1 MSVQIQI
8 VRNIYLENDRYNISN
23 DYVKFFR
30 GLFIIQEGWEI
41 MSFVK
46 IRFVKIRSKI
56 KYNILH
62 TIHM

>member
-8 VRNIYLENDRYNISN
+8 VRNIYQENDQYNISN
-23 DYVKFFR
+23 YYVKFFR

-46 IRFVKIRSKI
+46 IRFQDQI
-56 KYNILH
+56 
-62 TIHM
+62 